1 MAPRL
6 ASGVWVSAY
15 LARLRV
21 AAIPVYVTVRGDATA
36 GAVIVKLAT
45 LDGQAQAFQRIT
57 DAATGGREWDV
68 LAGGDEA
75 SVDAVIARARARDRD
90 LWVIEVEDRQG
101 RAMLEEGGL

>member
-6 ASGVWVSAY
+6 ASGIWVSAY

-21 AAIPVYVTVRGDATA
+21 AAIPVYVTARGDQAA

-45 LDGQAQAFQRIT
+45 LDGQARAWQRIT
-57 DAATGGREWDV
+57 DLDSGGRAWDV
-68 LAGGDEA
+68 LAEGTEA
-75 SVDAVIARARARDRD
+75 AVDAVIARARARDRD

-101 RAMLEEGGL
+101 RTLLQEDGL